1 VGERSYDEAHDQDGS
16 PRPDYAE
23 LLGAIDPERAA
34 AELTR
39 RVRERGISFG
49 AAPDGYFALDPL
61 PRVLGAAE
69 WERIAAGIEQRM
81 RALEAFTEDAY
92 GYGRAFQAGVISR
105 ELVEASPHW
114 EPAMRG
120 ARPRR
125 WLSIAGLDVVRLPG
139 GDFAVIEDQLRMPSG
154 LAYAVVA
161 RELMRGL
168 LPVEAPDAEI
178 ALAFG
183 ELAVALQDAAPGG
196 VTDPVMVTLCEGPSA
211 AAWWEH
217 ERLAR
222 ELCAPLVTLDD
233 LEHRDGRLVA
243 WLEGRPRA
251 VDVVYHR
258 TDEARFSAPDGR
270 PTALGEALLDPCSRG
285 VVACVN
291 APGSGIADDKLVHAY
306 VDDFVRFYLGEEPLL
321 PSVRSHRLG
330 DEAERARALERLD
343 ELVLKPRGEMGGEGV
358 LLWQEAGEAER
369 ARTLAAIEADP
380 AGFVAQERVSLS
392 THPTVIDGKLEP
404 RHVDLRPYAVAGE
417 SGVRVLRGGLTRVAL
432 EKGSLMVNSGQGGGA
447 KDTWITNRVP

>member
-1 VGERSYDEAHDQDGS
+1 VGERPYDEAYEQDGS

-34 AELTR
+34 TELTR

-69 WERIAAGIEQRM
+69 WERIAAGIDQRL
-81 RALEAFTEDAY
+81 RALEAFIEDAY
-92 GYGRAFQAGVISR
+92 GYGRAFQAGVIAR

-139 GDFAVIEDQLRMPSG
+139 GGFAVIEDQLRMPSG

-183 ELAVALQDAAPGG
+183 ELAAALQDAAPEG

-222 ELCAPLVTLDD
+222 ELCAPLVMLED

-258 TDEARFSAPDGR
+258 TDEACFSGPDGH

-321 PSVRSHRLG
+321 PSVPSHPLG
-330 DEAERARALERLD
+330 DEAQLD
-343 ELVLKPRGEMGGEGV
+343 QLVLKPRGEMGGEGV
-358 LLWQEAGEAER
+358 LLWQEAGEPER

-380 AGFVAQERVSLS
+380 AGWVAQERVTLS
-392 THPTVIDGKLEP
+392 TQPTVIDGRLEP

-447 KDTWITNRVP
+447 KDTWVVA

>member
-1 VGERSYDEAHDQDGS
+1 VRLAETAPFDEAYGEDGS
-16 PRPDYAE
+16 PRPEYAE

-39 RVRERGISFG
+39 RVRERGITFG

-61 PRVLGAAE
+61 PRVLGAGE
-69 WERIAAGIEQRM
+69 WELVAAGVEQRL
-81 RALEAFTEDAY
+81 RALEAFTDDAY
-92 GYGRAFQAGVISR
+92 GYGRAFQAGVIAR

-139 GDFAVIEDQLRMPSG
+139 GEFAVIEDQLRMPSG

-168 LPVEAPDAEI
+168 LSVEAPDAEI

-183 ELAVALQDAAPGG
+183 ELAVALQDAAPEG

-251 VDVVYHR
+251 VDVVYQR
-258 TDEARFSAPDGR
+258 TGEARFSGPDGR

-321 PSVRSHRLG
+321 PSVPSHPLG
-330 DEAERARALERLD
+330 DGAKLD

-358 LLWQEAGEAER
+358 LLWQEAGEAARE
-369 ARTLAAIEADP
+369 RTLAAIEADP
-380 AGFVAQERVSLS
+380 AGWVAQERVTLS
-392 THPTVIDGKLEP
+392 TQPTVIDGKLEP

-417 SGVRVLRGGLTRVAL
+417 RGVRVLRGGLTRVAL
-432 EKGSLMVNSGQGGGA
+432 ERGSLMVNSGQGGGA
-447 KDTWITNRVP
+447 KDTWIEPVA